1 MKILE
6 AEQDKTTYSVV
17 GKVQLSSLCFSCCH
31 PVRVRCMMCVYVVH
45 TVWSCAQTS
54 RAAGVRSTM
63 LTVRK

>member
-17 GKVQLSSLCFSCCH
+17 GKVQLSTLCFSCCH

-45 TVWSCAQTS
+45 AVCSCAQTS
-54 RAAGVRSTM
+54 RAPGVRSTM
-63 LTVRK
+63 LTVRQ